1 MKNKKT
7 RGPKGR
13 RGAKGTV
20 KDQCEYTSK
29 IDYPIGMNIHFHY
42 IVKKTFHIQ
51 ESWLPPQISKPGL
64 FSSKLQL
71 FSLFKKCISVQLKIL
86 SH

>member
-29 IDYPIGMNIHFHY
+29 IDYSIGMNIRFHY
-42 IVKKTFHIQ
+42 IVKKNFSHPGKLATTSNKQTRTFFIKT
-51 ESWLPPQISKPGL
+51 STL
-64 FSSKLQL
+64 
-71 FSLFKKCISVQLKIL
+71 
-86 SH
+86 